1 MERENDFSE
10 DKIVKFKIQNF
21 DRDRSLRQT
30 DHYFKLYL
38 TKILHGSDCLG
49 SRIVK
54 FYQTLILGMAD

>member
-21 DRDRSLRQT
+21 DRGRSLGQT

-38 TKILHGSDCLG
+38 TKKL
-49 SRIVK
+49 
-54 FYQTLILGMAD
+54 